1 MQDYKKLTGVV
12 LARSLVSSASDL
24 VQSSKSSDSSDSTTA
39 EDETLVGT
47 VQFASFL
54 SSRLLFFGPGVKIKD
69 TEGELLLS
77 FSLPSV
83 PI

>member
-24 VQSSKSSDSSDSTTA
+24 VKSSKSSDSSDSTTA

-47 VQFASFL
+47 VQFASSL

-69 TEGELLLS
+69 SEGELLLS
-77 FSLPSV
+77 
-83 PI
+83 